1 MQGVHDWVKNLN
13 QTFEGHGYYRSQ
25 ADPQIR
31 SRVIGK
37 ELTLTSTWTD
47 DVLGASSTVEGKNL
61 AKRELQASYEIKDIG
76 EAKLILGMCTDR
88 NEYGDIRLSQQAYA
102 ERLLKWFNMDSCSLA
117 TTPLPCGLS
126 LSAEECPSNPAE
138 VDEMKKI
145 PYQEALGSLM
155 WLQVA
160 IRPDL
165 LFPVNLLAQFAHN
178 PGRAH

>member
-1 MQGVHDWVKNLN
+1 M
-13 QTFEGHGYYRSQ
+13 R
-25 ADPQIR
+25 I
-31 SRVIGK
+31 
-37 ELTLTSTWTD
+37 
-47 DVLGASSTVEGKNL
+47 
-61 AKRELQASYEIKDIG
+61 
-76 EAKLILGMCTDR
+76 DR
-88 NEYGDIRLSQQAYA
+88 NEYGDIRLSQEAYA
-102 ERLLKWFNMDSCSLA
+102 EHLLKQFNMDSCSPA
-117 TTPLPCGLS
+117 TTPLPCGLF
-126 LSAEECPSNPAE
+126 LSAKECPSNPAE